1 MFNFSL
7 NIKTEAGRELIAPFS
22 MSLNQNDRVA
32 LIGEEGNGKS
42 LTLKALAQDASLKDL
57 YVTKTVS
64 SHTVVFGYLNQE
76 MTQNEL
82 EMDAL
87 TYIINEKWELYGNVS
102 QFLKEVLPH
111 FELEDL
117 TRSMRAYSGGER
129 VRIQLLRLMV
139 HPCDCYLLDEPSNDL
154 DLDTLIWLETWML
167 SQTIPIIFVS
177 HDITLLQTCAN
188 RIVHLEQTHRKTRSR
203 VTVYEGTY
211 QAYSEDFL
219 SHIRKH
225 NHNLKMRQKEKQK
238 QEERWLKLYQKVE
251 HRQRT
256 QTRQD
261 PAKGRLLKKK
271 MHNIKSMERRFE
283 RDVLPEKRDFEGAI
297 KLSFDDQ
304 EKVHH
309 KKILDFHEVELKCG
323 ETVLAHNLQL
333 TVYSRDRIAIVGR
346 NGIGKTTLL
355 HEIVKSFDTH
365 EVGVMHQSYELNLDY
380 NLTPIENCV
389 VEGSRDERGS
399 ITNHLGSLK
408 FTEIEM
414 NTPMHLLSGGQKAK
428 VSLLKLVLK
437 NPKVI
442 ILDEP
447 TRNLSPLSVGVIYNL
462 LNEYQGAIISVTHDR
477 TLIQEVFEDIYCF
490 DASGLSIIS

>member
-1 MFNFSL
+1 M
-7 NIKTEAGRELIAPFS
+7 
-22 MSLNQNDRVA
+22 
-32 LIGEEGNGKS
+32 
-42 LTLKALAQDASLKDL
+42 
-57 YVTKTVS
+57 
-64 SHTVVFGYLNQE
+64 
-76 MTQNEL
+76 
-82 EMDAL
+82 
-87 TYIINEKWELYGNVS
+87 
-102 QFLKEVLPH
+102 
-111 FELEDL
+111 
-117 TRSMRAYSGGER
+117 
-129 VRIQLLRLMV
+129 
-139 HPCDCYLLDEPSNDL
+139 
-154 DLDTLIWLETWML
+154 
-167 SQTIPIIFVS
+167 
-177 HDITLLQTCAN
+177 
-188 RIVHLEQTHRKTRSR
+188 
-203 VTVYEGTY
+203 
-211 QAYSEDFL
+211 
-219 SHIRKH
+219 
-225 NHNLKMRQKEKQK
+225 
-238 QEERWLKLYQKVE
+238 
-251 HRQRT
+251 
-256 QTRQD
+256 
-261 PAKGRLLKKK
+261 
-271 MHNIKSMERRFE
+271 
-283 RDVLPEKRDFEGAI
+283 
-297 KLSFDDQ
+297 
-304 EKVHH
+304 
-309 KKILDFHEVELKCG
+309 KCG

-477 TLIQEVFEDIYCF
+477 TLIQEVFEDIYYF

>member
-1 MFNFSL
+1 MFY
-7 NIKTEAGRELIAPFS
+7 
-22 MSLNQNDRVA
+22 
-32 LIGEEGNGKS
+32 
-42 LTLKALAQDASLKDL
+42 LK
-57 YVTKTVS
+57 
-64 SHTVVFGYLNQE
+64 
-76 MTQNEL
+76 NE
-82 EMDAL
+82 
-87 TYIINEKWELYGNVS
+87 IS
-102 QFLKEVLPH
+102 
-111 FELEDL
+111 
-117 TRSMRAYSGGER
+117 
-129 VRIQLLRLMV
+129 
-139 HPCDCYLLDEPSNDL
+139 
-154 DLDTLIWLETWML
+154 
-167 SQTIPIIFVS
+167 
-177 HDITLLQTCAN
+177 
-188 RIVHLEQTHRKTRSR
+188 
-203 VTVYEGTY
+203 
-211 QAYSEDFL
+211 
-219 SHIRKH
+219 
-225 NHNLKMRQKEKQK
+225 
-238 QEERWLKLYQKVE
+238 
-251 HRQRT
+251 
-256 QTRQD
+256 
-261 PAKGRLLKKK
+261 KGRL
-271 MHNIKSMERRFE
+271 R
-283 RDVLPEKRDFEGAI
+283 
-297 KLSFDDQ
+297 LSFDDQ

-477 TLIQEVFEDIYCF
+477 TLIQEVFEDIYYF